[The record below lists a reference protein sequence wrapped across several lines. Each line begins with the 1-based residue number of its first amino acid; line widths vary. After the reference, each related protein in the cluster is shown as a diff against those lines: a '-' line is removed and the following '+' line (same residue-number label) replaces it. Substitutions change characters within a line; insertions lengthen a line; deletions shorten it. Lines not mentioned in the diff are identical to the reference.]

1 MAPEASVPAEA
12 KCLNCG
18 FTAET
23 DGGSWQEVDH
33 PTLGSLTRCPEC
45 ESTDVTTV

>member
-1 MAPEASVPAEA
+1 MSPGATVPAEA
-12 KCLNCG
+12 TCLNCG

-23 DGGSWQEVDH
+23 DGGWETVDH

-45 ESTDVTTV
+45 QSTDVTTT